1 MEFLFELFI
10 ACMNFAKLPEWSDRQ
25 TRFLTLLFA
34 QQTQHELIN
43 V

>member
-1 MEFLFELFI
+1 MHEL
-10 ACMNFAKLPEWSDRQ
+10 CYLPEWSDRQ
-25 TRFLTLLFA
+25 NRFLTLLFA